1 MEPCPVC
8 QREPKSEKD
17 RAAHLRT
24 HNVALVKYARNREV
38 VPMRGTPEREQ
49 EKKKIAESIVPF
61 VLEVMDTAK
70 NFEYSYNHD
79 KLILFI
85 EAVMDYL
92 PNELAELPREQLSQ
106 EDLSFIISGLSA
118 AEHAGVRSKFNDT
131 GNVGKTWAL
140 LFMAKAY
147 VDMALDFFEVEKH
160 EVQDL

>member
-1 MEPCPVC
+1 
-8 QREPKSEKD
+8 
-17 RAAHLRT
+17 
-24 HNVALVKYARNREV
+24 
-38 VPMRGTPEREQ
+38 MRGTPEREQ
-49 EKKKIAESIVPF
+49 EKKRIAESIVPF

-118 AEHAGVRSKFNDT
+118 AEHAGVRSKFNDA

-160 EVQDL
+160 EVKDL